1 MTIGRHV
8 EGFQYFNFE
17 TDFLENK
24 NITPKLEYRFSVEST
39 GIENAT
45 FPYKT
50 AISKANVKTNNLVS
64 TKWAYRK
71 EWSFVS
77 NYFIF
82 SKNFFSLRT
91 SDKELI

>member
-24 NITPKLEYRFSVEST
+24 NITPQNWST
-39 GIENAT
+39 AFQSKALALKT